1 MPMAK
6 KKQGMSF
13 EMMMQNMEI
22 NPRQLYRR
30 SSWKKTR
37 TTYDYVFMMC
47 EEELNEIMP
56 FDKKYKMKPLLCR
69 DQNGVITLG
78 WLPTQEDI
86 FANDWVEQRWD
97 FNSKRKR

>member
-47 EEELNEIMP
+47 EE
-56 FDKKYKMKPLLCR
+56 
-69 DQNGVITLG
+69 
-78 WLPTQEDI
+78 
-86 FANDWVEQRWD
+86 
-97 FNSKRKR
+97 